1 MAKSLVLYV
10 KEGCPYCQK
19 VRDYMEEKGIEIS
32 MKFINQSE
40 ENRREL
46 AEKGGKEQVPCL
58 LVDGEPLYESDD
70 IIEWMKSN
78 L

>member
-70 IIEWMKSN
+70 IIEWMTSN